1 MLLRFHDHGRL
12 RLLFIV
18 LIVILT
24 GGICL
29 TYNWPNKEDA
39 ELMPQPIVASVEPL
53 ASIRVDD
60 VLLALPRPTPGRS
73 IFFHETRSYDAKN
86 KEYNHPLKLNARQ
99 ACAIESAALHNP
111 NSQVFVLFVHRKYL
125 LGGVH
130 SNESKK
136 STEQPLFDAILSY
149 SNVHLRRVNLWR
161 YAAGTPIEEWL
172 KNSQLFR
179 SRFAVS
185 HISDFLRFL
194 TLFRYGGLY
203 LDLDVVVLKSMEDVP
218 PNYTGAD
225 PDDVISSAV
234 ISLTPTGFGHKIAES
249 LLYDFQHN
257 FNGLNWAG
265 NGPGVMTRVA
275 QKICGTKNISVL
287 LENRNRCLGFQ
298 VFDSKA
304 FYAVPFRHWKHF
316 FQPHRLEETMAAIKD
331 SYVAHVWNRRSVE
344 LKIKVGSSSAYAQ
357 LAELHCPR
365 VYESAGEYF

>member
-111 NSQVFVLFVHRKYL
+111 NSQVFVLFVHRKYAL
-125 LGGVH
+125 AGVH
-130 SNESKK
+130 SNEGKN

-149 SNVHLRRVNLWR
+149 SNVHLRRLNLWR
-161 YAAGTPIEEWL
+161 YASGTPIEEWL
-172 KNSQLFR
+172 KNGTLFR
-179 SRFAVS
+179 SRFLVS

-218 PNYTGAD
+218 PNYTGAEFE
-225 PDDVISSAV
+225 DVISSAV
-234 ISLTPTGFGHKIAES
+234 INLTPTGVGHKIAES
-249 LLYDFQHN
+249 LLFDFQHN
-257 FNGLNWAG
+257 FNGRHWGN

-275 QKICGTKNISVL
+275 QQICGTKNISLL
-287 LENRNRCLGFQ
+287 LENRKRCLGFQ
-298 VFDSKA
+298 VFDCKA
-304 FYAVPFRHWKHF
+304 FNPVPSGNWRHLF
-316 FQPHRLEETMAAIKD
+316 EPDELEETMARTKY
-331 SYVAHVWNRRSVE
+331 SYVVHVWNKQSNKVP
-344 LKIKVGSSSAYAQ
+344 IKVGSSSAYAQ
-357 LAELHCPR
+357 LAERNCPR
-365 VYESAGEYF
+365 AYHAAGEYF